1 MVFLEPSRGGRR
13 TMAGAKYRAI
23 ATVWLLTAAVACGR
37 SEVDGDEISENGG
50 AGSRAG
56 GSSTSGRSGG
66 VSGSSAVAGSA
77 NSSGV
82 AGGANSSGGSA
93 ANGSGGTGASS
104 SAGTGAS
111 SSGGASGQLGNGG
124 ASSGIENCT
133 NGIDDDRDGN
143 IDCADTDCIVG
154 YSCAPPTPGG
164 GWVGPLS
171 HWYGSGSPP
180 ACT

>member
-1 MVFLEPSRGGRR
+1 
-13 TMAGAKYRAI
+13 MAGAKYRAI

-50 AGSRAG
+50 AGSHAG

-93 ANGSGGTGASS
+93 ANGSGGTGASG

-164 GWVGPLS
+164 GPATA
-171 HWYGSGSPP
+171 GS
-180 ACT
+180 